1 MLNQETFG
9 APVIDNPGGAH
20 MACVLLVDTSYSME
34 GEAINNLNQAI
45 RDFRQHL
52 SADAMVQ
59 KCLDIC
65 IISFDSDARVVV
77 PFTPI
82 SRLEPITL
90 TVNGTTAMSKGIH
103 LAIDTLKERNRF
115 YNELGTPVYIPWIFM
130 ITDGMP
136 DSNDD
141 IESARQRI
149 ELEETKGSQGKL
161 RFLGLGVPG
170 FDKKTLV
177 ELTRHQGANPRIME
191 LDNFNFA
198 PILGWIADSMK
209 VISVSRVGEKPA
221 LPRLPEEVKRIDPQD
236 TSDW

>member
-1 MLNQETFG
+1 MLNQESFG
-9 APVIDNPGGAH
+9 APVIENPGGAH
-20 MACVLLVDTSYSME
+20 MACVLLVDTSYSMD
-34 GEAINNLNQAI
+34 GEPINNLNQAI

-52 SADAMVQ
+52 ASDEMVQ

-65 IISFDSDARVVV
+65 IISFDSEARIVV

-82 SRLEPITL
+82 SRLEPVTL
-90 TVNGTTAMSKGIH
+90 SVDGTTAMSKGIH

-161 RFLGLGVPG
+161 RFLSLGVPG
-170 FDKKTLV
+170 FDKRTLV
-177 ELTRHQGANPRIME
+177 ELTQHQGSNPRIME
-191 LDNFNFA
+191 VGNYDFA
-198 PILGWIADSMK
+198 PILGWIAESMK
-209 VISVSRVGEKPA
+209 VISVSRVGDKPA

>member
-20 MACVLLVDTSYSME
+20 MACVLLLDTSYSMD
-34 GEAINNLNQAI
+34 GEPINSLNQAI
-45 RDFRQHL
+45 REFRKNL

-65 IISFDSDARVVV
+65 IISFNSEAEVVM

-82 SRLEPITL
+82 SRMEPVTL
-90 TVNGTTAMSKGIH
+90 TVDGTTAMSKGIH
-103 LAIDTLKERNRF
+103 LAIDQLKERNRF

-161 RFLGLGVPG
+161 RFLALGVPG
-170 FDKKTLV
+170 YDKKTLV
-177 ELTRHQGANPRIME
+177 ELTRHQGPNPRIME
-191 LDNFNFA
+191 LSDYDFA
-198 PILGWIADSMK
+198 PILSWIADSMK

>member
-1 MLNQETFG
+1 MLNQETYI
-9 APVIDNPGGAH
+9 APMIENPGGAH

-34 GEAINNLNQAI
+34 GEPINNLNQAI
-45 RDFRQHL
+45 RDFRKHL
-52 SADAMVQ
+52 SADEMVQ

-65 IISFDSDARVVV
+65 IISFDSEARIVT

-82 SRLEPITL
+82 TRLEPVTL

-136 DSNDD
+136 NPNDD

-161 RFLGLGVPG
+161 RFLGLGVRG
-170 FDKKTLV
+170 YDKKTLV
-177 ELTRHQGANPRIME
+177 ELTRHQGAAPRIME
-191 LDNFNFA
+191 LDGFDFA

-209 VISVSRVGEKPA
+209 VISVSRVGEKPS
-221 LPRLPEEVKRIDPQD
+221 LPRLPEEVKRIDPHD
-236 TSDW
+236 TSNW